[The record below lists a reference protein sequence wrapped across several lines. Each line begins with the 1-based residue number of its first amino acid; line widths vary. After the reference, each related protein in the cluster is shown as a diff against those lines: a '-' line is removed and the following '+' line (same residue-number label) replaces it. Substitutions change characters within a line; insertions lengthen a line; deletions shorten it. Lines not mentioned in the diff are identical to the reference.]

1 MNRSRRLQPIARIA
15 ERRQQDAARV
25 LKESR
30 DELDQNEARLE
41 DLQAYREEYRNR
53 LHRTGNGGIG
63 ASRMKGYLAFLGKLD
78 EAIHQL
84 ETLIAAGRQQCEA
97 KRDEWIASRARFKAL
112 DEVISRYRRAERRTQ
127 LRREQRNTDERNLH
141 QVRHRK

>member
-1 MNRSRRLQPIARIA
+1 MTRSRRLQPIARIA
-15 ERRQQDAARV
+15 DRRQQDAARV

-30 DELDQNEARLE
+30 EELDRNETRLE
-41 DLQAYREEYRNR
+41 DLRAYREEYRNR
-53 LHRTGNGGIG
+53 FNRTGIGGIG
-63 ASRMKGYLAFLGKLD
+63 ASRMKGYLAFLAKLD

-84 ETLIAAGRQQCEA
+84 ELLIAASEQHCEA

-127 LRREQRNTDERNLH
+127 LRREQRNADEHNL
-141 QVRHRK
+141 QARHRK